1 MPTRDPLSW
10 LELKVPPPVV
20 VLLGVLLFEAL
31 VWVSFPAI
39 LPALWIVSFFS
50 IAFAAWFGISGVYGC
65 LSHKTTIHPWDPSE
79 TSTLV
84 VDGIFQYTRNPMYV
98 ALLFVLVAYLCL
110 KPHPVGPAVF
120 ACVMWFL
127 HRFQVMPEERMLAQ
141 KFGDAY
147 AAYCNRVRRW
157 L

>member
-1 MPTRDPLSW
+1 MLARDPTSW

-20 VLLGVLLFEAL
+20 VLLGVLVFEAL

-39 LPALWIVSFFS
+39 LPALWIVTFFS
-50 IAFAAWFGISGVYGC
+50 VIFAAWFGISGVYGC
-65 LSHKTTIHPWDPSE
+65 LTQNTTIHPWDPND

-98 ALLFVLVAYLCL
+98 ALLFLLVAYLCL
-110 KPHPVGPAVF
+110 KPHPVGPADF